1 MKSPET
7 LDEIKPN
14 RYTMQLERI
23 PCHRHATGAS
33 PDGATGGGRRR
44 RVLVGLGLEGGG
56 STC

>member
-33 PDGATGGGRRR
+33 PDGATSGGRRR
-44 RVLVGLGLEGGG
+44 SVLVGG
-56 STC
+56 